1 MFFLEI
7 KYFLSIPLNVKV
19 TFFLKV
25 LQAVVPKEDSTS
37 RAKHKEYWRRIIILK
52 VYGTYIQGITWK
64 KVSKKTL

>member
-7 KYFLSIPLNVKV
+7 KYFLSVPLNVKV

-37 RAKHKEYWRRIIILK
+37 RAKHKEY
-52 VYGTYIQGITWK
+52 
-64 KVSKKTL
+64 